1 LIDKVFYIFILIVL
15 AIAFEGA
22 IAEAINNAG
31 LTGITSALLMAA
43 LPGSL
48 ILYALVHSANQ

>member
-1 LIDKVFYIFILIVL
+1 MDKLFYIFILIVL

-31 LTGITSALLMAA
+31 LTGIISALLLAA

-48 ILYALVHSANQ
+48 ILYALVHSTNQ